1 MKNRKAEEATMTFD
15 EKINKVTCQAILA
28 QFKEDDDTDN
38 NLMAGMVMH
47 GMRILATSNLESIPA
62 LCMSIAQLPAV
73 TTQDQAL
80 EVTALAILLAMIEDR
95 DELDQDEVF
104 VKFIQARRA
113 TVVEIAMKHFQ
124 GTETVQ

>member
-1 MKNRKAEEATMTFD
+1 MTFD

-28 QFKEDDDTDN
+28 WIKKDDNDENQLLT
-38 NLMAGMVMH
+38 NLVMQ
-47 GMRILATSNLESIPA
+47 GIRVLATSTLKSIPA

-73 TTQDQAL
+73 STQDQAL
-80 EVTALAILLAMIEDR
+80 EVTALAVLLAMIEDR

-104 VKFIQARRA
+104 VKFIQTRRA
-113 TVVEIAMKHFQ
+113 TAVEIAMKHFH

>member
-1 MKNRKAEEATMTFD
+1 MTFD

-28 QFKEDDDTDN
+28 QIKEDDDEN
-38 NLMAGMVMH
+38 NLMAGMVMA
-47 GMRILATSNLESIPA
+47 GMRILAASKLESIPA

-73 TTQDQAL
+73 STQDQAL
-80 EVTALAILLAMIEDR
+80 EVVAMAVLLAMIEDR
-95 DELDQDEVF
+95 DELDQDEIL

-113 TVVEIAMKHFQ
+113 TAVEIAVEIAMTHLH

>member
-1 MKNRKAEEATMTFD
+1 MKNHKAEEATMTFD

-28 QFKEDDDTDN
+28 QIKEDNNDEN
-38 NLMAGMVMH
+38 NLMAGLVMH
-47 GMRILATSNLESIPA
+47 GMRILATSNLESIPT

-80 EVTALAILLAMIEDR
+80 EVVAMAVLLAMIEDR
-95 DELDQDEVF
+95 DELDQEEVF
-104 VKFIQARRA
+104 VQFIQARRA
-113 TVVEIAMKHFQ
+113 AAVEIAMKHFH

>member
-1 MKNRKAEEATMTFD
+1 MTFD

-28 QFKEDDDTDN
+28 QLKEGDTSEDN
-38 NLMAGMVMH
+38 LVVGMIIH
-47 GMRILATSNLESIPA
+47 GLRILATSNLESIPA

-73 TTQDQAL
+73 STQAQAL
-80 EVTALAILLAMIEDR
+80 EVTALAVLLAIIEDR

-104 VKFIQARRA
+104 VQFIQRRRA
-113 TVVEIAMKHFQ
+113 IVVELAMKHFH

>member
-1 MKNRKAEEATMTFD
+1 MTFD

-28 QFKEDDDTDN
+28 KIKEDDDEN
-38 NLMAGMVMH
+38 NLMAGMVMA
-47 GMRILATSNLESIPA
+47 GMRILAANKLESIPA
-62 LCMSIAQLPAV
+62 MCMSIAQLPAV
-73 TTQDQAL
+73 STQDRAL
-80 EVTALAILLAMIEDR
+80 EVVAMAVLLAMIEER

-113 TVVEIAMKHFQ
+113 TAVEIAMKHFH

>member
-1 MKNRKAEEATMTFD
+1 MTFD

-28 QFKEDDDTDN
+28 KIKEDDDEN
-38 NLMAGMVMH
+38 NLMAGLVMA
-47 GMRILATSNLESIPA
+47 GMRILAASKLESIPA

-73 TTQDQAL
+73 STQDQAL
-80 EVTALAILLAMIEDR
+80 EVVAMAVLMAMIEDR
-95 DELDQDEVF
+95 DELDQDEIF

-113 TVVEIAMKHFQ
+113 TAVEIAMKYLH

>member
-1 MKNRKAEEATMTFD
+1 MTFD

-28 QFKEDDDTDN
+28 KIKEDDDSEN
-38 NLMAGMVMH
+38 NLMVSMVMAGMRV
-47 GMRILATSNLESIPA
+47 LAASELEAIPA

-73 TTQDQAL
+73 STQDQAL
-80 EVTALAILLAMIEDR
+80 KVVAMAVLLAMIEER
-95 DELDQDEVF
+95 DELDQNEVF

-113 TVVEIAMKHFQ
+113 TAVEIAMKHFR